1 MDVKMDKGNIVLCI
15 AGKNNIAI
23 EILDEVRCKYPEI
36 QILACCN
43 STDNGDNG
51 FQRSYRAYC
60 ELKRVKIVELHE
72 LYEIGELVFLSLEF
86 DRLIIPSKFIS
97 DKLYNIHFSLLP
109 AYKGMFT
116 SALPLL
122 YGELYSGVTLHKID
136 AGIDTGDIIDQKQIM
151 LGEDMSSEQLYNAYI
166 NYGTKLVSNN
176 LESIIYNNVI
186 GEKQATNNA
195 SYYSKKSIDYSNLK
209 IDLFKTAFEIKRQ
222 IQAFYFPFY
231 QLPVVNGYQ
240 VYKSSILDSKSSF
253 KCGTVIK
260 DYDFYFDI
268 STIDYDLRLFKDR
281 REELFKSAKLGD
293 ITSLEH
299 LISNGYDI
307 FQRSKEGWDIAIIS
321 AYNGKFE
328 YLEYLLEKLHWDI
341 NTKNNNGTT
350 LLMYCMTSSS
360 SHDCPEFLMKFLKC
374 YETDLYAKDYF
385 DKDVMFYAEK
395 YGNQRIVNIFKLNT

>member
-240 VYKSSILDSKSSF
+240 VYKSSILGSKSSF

-328 YLEYLLEKLHWDI
+328 YLEYLLGKLHWDI

-350 LLMYCMTSSS
+350 LLMYCMTYSS